1 MSLFSRLFG
10 GGGKAEAPAP
20 SAPPEIY
27 KDFEIFVEPRSEG
40 GQYRVCARIE
50 KEVGGTRRTQT
61 IVRADTTASLDDA
74 RAMSLAKARKVID
87 EQGERLFG

>member
-10 GGGKAEAPAP
+10 GGGKAQPPAP
-20 SAPPEIY
+20 TTPPEVY
-27 KDFEIFVEPRSEG
+27 KEFEIFVEPQSEN

-50 KEVGGTRRTQT
+50 KEVGGTRRSHRLL
-61 IVRADTTASLDDA
+61 RADTMASLEDV
-74 RAMSLAKARKVID
+74 RAMSLAKARQVID